1 MSEQPSNTEPT
12 PGLIVQTAVFLA
24 VVIGI
29 PTTYA
34 LGGQLRSLALVA
46 VSTLLLAGFLFVGYR
61 HARRQRSLHQHV
73 SFLTVWVGGVALAN
87 LLAHTASGRLP
98 EPGSY
103 LLAVGITLGSLWL
116 GTRLAYGGA
125 LTKALFGTG

>member
-1 MSEQPSNTEPT
+1 MSEQPSKTDPT
-12 PGLIVQTAVFLA
+12 PRLVVQTAVFLA
-24 VVIGI
+24 AVIGI
-29 PTTYA
+29 PTAYA
-34 LGGQLRSLALVA
+34 LGEQLRSLALAA
-46 VSTLLLAGFLFVGYR
+46 VSVLLLAGVLLVGYR

-98 EPGSY
+98 EPGPY
-103 LLAVGITLGSLWL
+103 LLAVGVTLGALWL